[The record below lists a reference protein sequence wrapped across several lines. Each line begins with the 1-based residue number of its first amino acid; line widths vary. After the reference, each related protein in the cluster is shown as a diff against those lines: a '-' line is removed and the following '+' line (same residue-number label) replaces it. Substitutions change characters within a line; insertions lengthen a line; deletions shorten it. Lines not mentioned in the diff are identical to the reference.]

1 MFSPFSRLVC
11 SLLSSWWPPSRGHDR
26 GTGPERRH
34 GLQRRG
40 ILPIACTQG
49 AHWVSHPLSSY
60 KYCLGVRTI
69 DETRRAED
77 KRKSREECESG
88 IFRIRSPWNWGL
100 GLVQE
105 DMLGS

>member
-1 MFSPFSRLVC
+1 M
-11 SLLSSWWPPSRGHDR
+11 
-26 GTGPERRH
+26 
-34 GLQRRG
+34 
-40 ILPIACTQG
+40 
-49 AHWVSHPLSSY
+49 
-60 KYCLGVRTI
+60 GVRTI